1 MFSFKKSERITSL
14 KDTDALFDKQHGSV
28 GISAFPLRAIYRKV
42 PLPDNSTTIPC
53 EPIKVLVSVAKK
65 RLHHAVDRNRAK
77 RQIRE
82 AYRLQKLPLKETLL
96 TLPADNQY
104 SLHIAFLWLSNT
116 PQPSQLVAKSMK
128 RILTTINNKL
138 TADETTV

>member
-28 GISAFPLRAIYRKV
+28 GISAFPLRAIYRKI
-42 PLPDNSTTIPC
+42 PLSYNSTIPV

-82 AYRLQKLPLKETLL
+82 AYRLQRLPLKEKLL
-96 TLPADNQY
+96 SLPNDNQC

-116 PQPSQLVAKSMK
+116 PQSSQLVAKSMK
-128 RILTTINNKL
+128 KLLATIEQKLTTNENL
-138 TADETTV
+138 G

>member
-42 PLPDNSTTIPC
+42 PLPDNNTTIPC

-116 PQPSQLVAKSMK
+116 PQSSQLVAKSMK

>member
-28 GISAFPLRAIYRKV
+28 GISAFPLRAIYRKI
-42 PLPDNSTTIPC
+42 PLSYNSTIPV

-82 AYRLQKLPLKETLL
+82 AYRLQRLPLKEKLL
-96 TLPADNQY
+96 SLPNDNQC

-116 PQPSQLVAKSMK
+116 PQSSQLVAKSMK
-128 RILTTINNKL
+128 KLLTTIEQKL
-138 TADETTV
+138 TTNENLG

>member
-28 GISAFPLRAIYRKV
+28 GISAFPLRAIYRKI
-42 PLPDNSTTIPC
+42 PLSYNSTIPV

-82 AYRLQKLPLKETLL
+82 AYRLQRLPLKEKLL
-96 TLPADNQY
+96 SLPNDNQC

-116 PQPSQLVAKSMK
+116 PQSSQLVAKSMK
-128 RILTTINNKL
+128 KLLATIEQKVTTNENL
-138 TADETTV
+138 G

>member
-28 GISAFPLRAIYRKV
+28 GISAFPLRAIYRKI
-42 PLPDNSTTIPC
+42 PLSYNSTTIPV

-82 AYRLQKLPLKETLL
+82 AYRLQRLPLKEKLL
-96 TLPADNQY
+96 SLPNDDQC

-116 PQPSQLVAKSMK
+116 PQSSQLVAKSMK
-128 RILTTINNKL
+128 KLLATIEQKLTTNENL
-138 TADETTV
+138 G